1 MKIMLVKRLSRCGG
15 KYVFVVP
22 PDLVKRGFLE
32 EGKLYVLHV
41 EEVESH
47 A

>member
-1 MKIMLVKRLSRCGG
+1 MRIMLVKRLTKCGG
-15 KYVFVVP
+15 KYVFTVP
-22 PDLVKRGFLE
+22 SELVKRKFLE

-41 EEVESH
+41 EEVERN